1 MIAFYENRTD
11 EFYARDMT
19 SGRHHVSCAAHL
31 HYHLELIVFLQ
42 GEARAF
48 ADTKEYRLRAGDV
61 FLTFPNQ
68 IHRYESFGQERYY
81 ILIVNPDML
90 PELSRCFSGNVP
102 ASALLPGAANDPEV
116 ATLAK
121 NLCEGGRGAFSDVLR
136 RGYLLTLFGK
146 LLPQMTLTQG
156 AVGDTHALKAIV
168 TYCTQ
173 NYTKD
178 LSLSV
183 LEKELHISKYYISH
197 LFSDKLKIGF
207 NSYINSLRISY
218 ACRYLRHSDRS
229 VTEISALVGFGTLR
243 TFNRAFI
250 RQTGKTPSEYRHAD
264 GTGAPPIPNGK
275 QKPETA
281 EKRKKDEENCELCCG
296 S

>member
-11 EFYARDMT
+11 EFYARDQT
-19 SGRHHVSCAAHL
+19 SGRHHVRCAAHL

-48 ADTKEYRLRAGDV
+48 AGTKEYRLRAGDV

-68 IHRYESFGQERYY
+68 IHRYESFGEERYY
-81 ILIVNPDML
+81 ILIVNPDLL
-90 PELSRCFSGNVP
+90 PELSRCFTGGAP
-102 ASALLPGAANDPEV
+102 ESALLPGAANDPEV
-116 ATLAK
+116 AELARK
-121 NLCEGGRGAFSDVLR
+121 LCIGGQGAFADVLR
-136 RGYLLTLFGK
+136 QGYLLTLFGK
-146 LLPQMTLTQG
+146 LLPQMTLTQEP
-156 AVGDTHALKAIV
+156 VGDTHALTSIV

-218 ACRYLRHSDRS
+218 ACRYLRHSDKS
-229 VTEISALVGFGTLR
+229 VTEISTLVGFGTLR
-243 TFNRAFI
+243 TFNRAFV
-250 RQTGKTPSEYRHAD
+250 RQTGKTPSEYRRAGGKESVPVPD
-264 GTGAPPIPNGK
+264 GKKMPG
-275 QKPETA
+275 TA
-281 EKRKKDEENCELCCG
+281 EKRKKDEEDCEFCG
-296 S
+296 QS